1 MVDSYVAAAGA
12 AAHDVSAVTVLAVSS
27 HFDRCTSSW
36 YLEEKITRANY

>member
-27 HFDRCTSSW
+27 HFDRCFQVGIW
-36 YLEEKITRANY
+36 KKK